1 MIMIQGAM
9 QGNRARCHLDKPD
22 ETGAREANDEPV
34 LGPWTNSTAQN
45 WVSGLIDQARPG
57 CYRSLK
63 KAATGRLGDS
73 QCRLRGK

>member
-1 MIMIQGAM
+1 MVQGAM
-9 QGNRARCHLDKPD
+9 PG
-22 ETGAREANDEPV
+22 ETGAAPPGQAGRNGRREANDGPV

-63 KAATGRLGDS
+63 KAATGLLGDS